1 MKTTLGYQ
9 GLCKKKKK
17 KKRNRLHHHVTTF
30 PYIFFFTKTKKTNN
44 PPVICFVSCRLTV
57 DNLRRSDSKQLDGWD
72 QAAPLEMCFLLWDRG
87 YFAVGLEFCVVG
99 SVGAEGGVFPP
110 HFQVLAG
117 SCQLLHSLLEE
128 KNPRV
133 CFERCCWRN
142 NDVTCCKNGEE
153 RNKCHL

>member
-1 MKTTLGYQ
+1 MGNGCFSHNVKWKQL
-9 GLCKKKKK
+9 LVIKVCAKKKEKKKKQ
-17 KKRNRLHHHVTTF
+17 TTSSRDNF
-30 PYIFFFTKTKKTNN
+30 PIYFFLYKNKKTNN

-72 QAAPLEMCFLLWDRG
+72 QAAPLEVCFLLWDSG

-99 SVGAEGGVFPP
+99 SVGAEGGMFPP

-128 KNPRV
+128 KIQEFVR
-133 CFERCCWRN
+133 EMLL
-142 NDVTCCKNGEE
+142 K
-153 RNKCHL
+153 K